1 MQRVVVTIAVLVGA
15 MAIGQTAQAQGVFNL
30 VGIMA
35 QNWGVWVEP
44 GLEMED
50 WLDEARA
57 YCADDDICDVRIFEG
72 PELATH
78 EVPVPE
84 ENRPGLRWIFRY
96 RAAET
101 PPIVVEEAHGQNGAE
116 PRRWTFDQ

>member
-1 MQRVVVTIAVLVGA
+1 MGAAVVTVVLA
-15 MAIGQTAQAQGVFNL
+15 AGQVARAQGVFNL

-44 GLEMED
+44 GLAVED
-50 WLDEARA
+50 WIDEARA

-84 ENRPGLRWIFRY
+84 ENRAGLRWIFRY
-96 RAAET
+96 RAGET
-101 PPIVVEEAHGQNGAE
+101 PPIVVEEAHGQGGAE
-116 PRRWTFDQ
+116 PRTWTFDQ